1 MTKGELNSNLFGLTQ
16 NEPLQVWTYRLKEKE
31 SASNKHIRFL
41 LNSACWRLLYT
52 YKEYNKPFFY
62 DRETI
67 ISLVDIGD
75 SFEDDYYILEK
86 DSFNPEYFLS
96 SPEAWGTFINSFAN
110 LLMIYK
116 KDTVRISK
124 GIARKYILGTEFID
138 QRAYLKVDFKYM
150 LFFPETLYR
159 QLERGEQP
167 KIGGKY
173 YTPNRSVATLKEYR
187 KVSVEEYKKLM
198 KEMLQRSSYEIT
210 QKRWKDG
217 LEKAKQRGYGYI
229 AIVVFDEDDGR
240 EYTYPANALVR
251 VRYIEDLNREEL
263 KQIRPKPKERWEL
276 IRRFRDWV
284 ASLLREY
291 SIDLDE
297 EPYTK
302 IEYIA
307 PSFEVVDGG
316 GKIYQI
322 NGSVRKVLET
332 QDWKPIIRNPRIS
345 VGFLYLYTNRNS
357 LRDLENRAR
366 IIENTVLKKVS
377 SLGLH
382 IDRLKPIPIPI
393 PTDVKE
399 FSLLH
404 HVGELEGSNIFLF
417 VLTNASKLDTEFY
430 TEIKRELLERGI
442 QSQVIYYRTKVGDKH
457 VVHNL
462 TLGLLGKTGNYP
474 YFLKESSNEVFV
486 GIDLSRKAR
495 SSSKG
500 TLNAVGTAIIV
511 DAANGGT
518 ITYRNINVPAGGEAI
533 EKAYVQKLGSMLY
546 EYRDRFIVIHRDGRV
561 SEDEFNAYVEIF
573 SKKYRIENFALVSI
587 LKSGTPRI
595 FQMKG
600 NVVENPSKGC
610 AILLSEREA
619 IISTYEPSLGTHIPL
634 RIKVLYGDYY
644 YSLRKAIEDVLRL
657 TLLNFSSFTLNK
669 LPATVAFA
677 DRIAWFNLHGIA
689 PEDADGNLFFL

>member
-1 MTKGELNSNLFGLTQ
+1 MMGKGLISNLFGLTQ

-31 SASNKHIRFL
+31 SASNKHIKFL

-52 YKEYNKPFFY
+52 YKEYKKPFFY
-62 DRETI
+62 EGETI

-75 SFEDDYYILEK
+75 SFEDDYYVLEK
-86 DSFNPEYFLS
+86 ESFNPKYFLS
-96 SPEAWGTFINSFAN
+96 SPEAWSTFINSFAN

-116 KDTVRISK
+116 KDTVRISE

-138 QRAYLKVDFKYM
+138 QRAYLRIDFKYM
-150 LFFPETLYR
+150 LFFPETLYK

-167 KIGGKY
+167 EIGGKY

-187 KVSVEEYKKLM
+187 KVSVEEYEKLM
-198 KEMLQRSSYEIT
+198 KEMLPRSSEIT
-210 QKRWKDG
+210 KDRWEKG

-240 EYTYPANALVR
+240 EYTYPANALVK
-251 VRYIEDLNREEL
+251 VRCIEDLDREEL
-263 KQIRPKPKERWEL
+263 KQIRPTPEQRWKL
-276 IRRFRDWV
+276 IRRFRDRV

-291 SIDLDE
+291 SIGLDVE
-297 EPYTK
+297 SYTK

-399 FSLLH
+399 FSLLP
-404 HVGELEGSNIFLF
+404 HVGDLEGSNTFLF

-430 TEIKRELLERGI
+430 TEIKRELLECGI
-442 QSQVIYYRTKVGDKH
+442 QSQVIYHRTKVGDKH
-457 VVHNL
+457 VIHNL

-474 YFLKESSNEVFV
+474 YFLKESSNKVFV
-486 GIDLSRKAR
+486 GIDLSRKVR

-500 TLNAVGTAIIV
+500 TVNAVGTAIIV

-533 EKAYVQKLGSMLY
+533 EEAYVQKLGSMLY
-546 EYRDRFIVIHRDGRV
+546 DYRDRFIVLHRDGRV
-561 SEDEFNAYVEIF
+561 SEDEFNAYVKIF

-595 FQMKG
+595 FQIKG
-600 NVVENPSKGC
+600 NIVENPSKGC
-610 AILLSEREA
+610 AILLSEQEA
-619 IISTYEPSLGTHIPL
+619 IISTYKPLLGTHTPL
-634 RIKVLYGDYY
+634 RIKVLYGDYP
-644 YSLRKAIEDVLRL
+644 LNEAIEDVLRL

-677 DRIAWFNLHGIA
+677 DRIAWYNLHGIA
-689 PEDADGNLFFL
+689 PEDRDGNLFFL

>member
-1 MTKGELNSNLFGLTQ
+1 MMGKGLISNLFGLTQ
-16 NEPLQVWTYRLKEKE
+16 NNPLPVWTYRLRKKENTI
-31 SASNKHIRFL
+31 NKHIKSL
-41 LNSACWRLLYT
+41 LNSACLRLLSESED
-52 YKEYNKPFFY
+52 KHPFFY
-62 DRETI
+62 DGETI

-75 SFEDDYYILEK
+75 SFETDDYILEK
-86 DSFNPEYFLS
+86 QSFIPEYLLS
-96 SPEAWGTFINSFAN
+96 GPEAWDTFINSFAN
-110 LLMIYK
+110 LLMVNRE
-116 KDTVRISK
+116 DVERVSK
-124 GIARKYILGTEFID
+124 GILRRYILDTEFIN
-138 QRAYLKVDFKYM
+138 QHAYLRIDFRYM
-150 LFFPETLYR
+150 LVAPENLDG
-159 QLERGEQP
+159 QLKKGGKPE
-167 KIGGKY
+167 IGGRY
-173 YTPNRSVATLKEYR
+173 YTPNRRIAILKDYKE
-187 KVSVEEYKKLM
+187 VSKEDYKKLM
-198 KEMLQRSSYEIT
+198 EEMLPRSL
-210 QKRWKDG
+210 QKTKLAWKRG
-217 LEKAKQRGYGYI
+217 LEEVKKHGYGYI
-229 AIVVFDEDDGR
+229 AKVVFNENDMT

-251 VRYIEDLNREEL
+251 VRYIEDLDRGEL
-263 KQIRPKPKERWEL
+263 QQIKPSPKQRWEL
-276 IRRFRDWV
+276 IRRFRDRV
-284 ASLLREY
+284 ASLLKGY
-291 SIDLDE
+291 SIALDV

-332 QDWKPIIRNPRIS
+332 QNWKPIIRNPRIS

-357 LRDLENRAR
+357 FRDLENRAR

-382 IDRLKPIPIPI
+382 IDRLKPIPIPV
-393 PTDVKE
+393 PTDVRE
-399 FSLLH
+399 FSLLP
-404 HVGELEGSNIFLF
+404 HVGGLEGSNTFLF
-417 VLTNASKLDTEFY
+417 VLTNALKLDTEFY

-442 QSQVIYYRTKVGDKH
+442 QSQVIYHRTKVGDEH

-474 YFLKESSNEVFV
+474 YFLKESSNKVFV
-486 GIDLSRKAR
+486 GIDLSRKVR

-500 TLNAVGTAIIV
+500 TLNAIGTAIIV

-533 EKAYVQKLGSMLY
+533 EEAYVQKLGSMLY
-546 EYRDRFIVIHRDGRV
+546 EYRNRFIVIHRDGRV
-561 SEDEFNAYVEIF
+561 SEDEFNAYVGIF
-573 SKKYRIENFALVSI
+573 SKKYRIENFALVSV

-600 NVVENPSKGC
+600 NVVGNPSKGC
-610 AILLSEREA
+610 AILLSKQEA
-619 IISTYEPSLGTHIPL
+619 VMSTYEPSLGTHIPL
-634 RIKVLYGDYY
+634 RIKVLYGDYP
-644 YSLRKAIEDVLRL
+644 LNEAIEDVLRL

-677 DRIAWFNLHGIA
+677 DRIAWYNLHGIA

>member
-1 MTKGELNSNLFGLTQ
+1 
-16 NEPLQVWTYRLKEKE
+16 
-31 SASNKHIRFL
+31 
-41 LNSACWRLLYT
+41 
-52 YKEYNKPFFY
+52 
-62 DRETI
+62 
-67 ISLVDIGD
+67 VDIGD
-75 SFEDDYYILEK
+75 SFEDDYYVLEK
-86 DSFNPEYFLS
+86 ESFNPEYFFS
-96 SPEAWGTFINSFAN
+96 SPEAWSTFINSFAN

-116 KDTVRISK
+116 KDTLRIYD

-138 QRAYLKVDFKYM
+138 QRAYLRIDFKYM

-159 QLERGEQP
+159 QLERDEQP
-167 KIGGKY
+167 EIGGKY
-173 YTPNRSVATLKEYR
+173 YTPNRSVATLKQYR
-187 KVSVEEYKKLM
+187 KVSVEEYEKLM
-198 KEMLQRSSYEIT
+198 KEMLPRSSEIT
-210 QKRWKDG
+210 KDRWEKG
-217 LEKAKQRGYGYI
+217 MEKAKQRGYGYI
-229 AIVVFDEDDGR
+229 AIVVFGEDEGR
-240 EYTYPANALVR
+240 EYTYPANALVK
-251 VRYIEDLNREEL
+251 VRCIEDLDREEL
-263 KQIRPKPKERWEL
+263 KQIRPTPEQRWKL
-276 IRRFRDWV
+276 ITRFRDRV
-284 ASLLREY
+284 ASLLKGY
-291 SIDLDE
+291 SIALDVK
-297 EPYTK
+297 PYTK

-322 NGSVRKVLET
+322 NWSVRKVLET
-332 QDWKPIIRNPRIS
+332 QNWKPIIRNPRIS
-345 VGFLYLYTNRNS
+345 VGFLYLYTDRNS
-357 LRDLENRAR
+357 FRGLENRAR

-399 FSLLH
+399 FSLLP
-404 HVGELEGSNIFLF
+404 HVGDLEGSNAFLF

-430 TEIKRELLERGI
+430 TEIKRELLERGV
-442 QSQVIYYRTKVGDKH
+442 QSQVIYHRTKVGDKH

-474 YFLKESSNEVFV
+474 YFLKESSNKVFV

-500 TLNAVGTAIIV
+500 TVNAVGTAIIV
-511 DAANGGT
+511 DAADGGT

-533 EKAYVQKLGSMLY
+533 EEAYVQKLGSILY
-546 EYRDRFIVIHRDGRV
+546 DYRDRFIVLHRDGRV
-561 SEDEFNAYVEIF
+561 SEDELKAYVDIF

-600 NVVENPSKGC
+600 NVVGNPSKGC
-610 AILLSEREA
+610 AILLSKQEA
-619 IISTYEPSLGTHIPL
+619 VISTYEPSLGTHIPL
-634 RIKVLYGDYY
+634 RIKVLYGDYP
-644 YSLRKAIEDVLRL
+644 LNEAIEDVLRL

-677 DRIAWFNLHGIA
+677 DRIAWYNLHGVG
-689 PEDADGNLFFL
+689 PEDRDGNLFFL

>member
-1 MTKGELNSNLFGLTQ
+1 MTKGGLISNLFGLTQ
-16 NEPLQVWTYRLKEKE
+16 NKPLQVWTYRLKEKE

-52 YKEYNKPFFY
+52 YKEYEKPFFY
-62 DRETI
+62 EGETI

-75 SFEDDYYILEK
+75 SFEDDYYVLEK
-86 DSFNPEYFLS
+86 ESFNPEYFLGT
-96 SPEAWGTFINSFAN
+96 PEAWSTFINGFAN
-110 LLMIYK
+110 LLMIRK
-116 KDTVRISK
+116 EDTVHISE

-138 QRAYLKVDFKYM
+138 QRAYLRIDFKYM

-159 QLERGEQP
+159 QLERGEKP
-167 KIGGKY
+167 EIGGKY
-173 YTPNRSVATLKEYR
+173 YTPNRSVATLKDCK

-198 KEMLQRSSYEIT
+198 EEMLPRSSEIT
-210 QKRWKDG
+210 KNRWEKGLKDA
-217 LEKAKQRGYGYI
+217 EQRGYGYI

-240 EYTYPANALVR
+240 EYMYPANALVR
-251 VRYIEDLNREEL
+251 VRYIEDLDREEL
-263 KQIRPKPKERWEL
+263 QQIRPAPEQRWNL
-276 IRRFRDWV
+276 IKGFRDRV
-284 ASLLREY
+284 ASLLKGY
-291 SIDLDE
+291 SIDLDVK
-297 EPYTK
+297 PYTK

-307 PSFEVVDGG
+307 PEFEVVDGG
-316 GKIYQI
+316 GNIYQI

-332 QDWKPIIRNPRIS
+332 QSWKPIIRNPRIS
-345 VGFLYLYTNRNS
+345 VGFLYLYTNENS

-366 IIENTVLKKVS
+366 IIEDAVLNKVS

-382 IDRLKPIPIPI
+382 IDRLKPISIPV

-399 FSLLH
+399 FLLLRYI
-404 HVGELEGSNIFLF
+404 GDLEGSNTFLF
-417 VLTNASKLDTEFY
+417 VLTNASKLDTKFY
-430 TEIKRELLERGI
+430 TEIKRELLERGV
-442 QSQVIYYRTKVGDKH
+442 QSQVIYHRTDVGNKH
-457 VVHNL
+457 VVYNL

-474 YFLKESSNEVFV
+474 YFLKESSNKVFV
-486 GIDLSRKAR
+486 GIDLSRRAR
-495 SSSKG
+495 GSGKG

-511 DAANGGT
+511 DVANGGT

-533 EKAYVQKLGSMLY
+533 EEAYVQKLGSMLY
-546 EYRDRFIVIHRDGRV
+546 DYRDRFIVIHRDGRV

-600 NVVENPSKGC
+600 NIVKNPSKGC
-610 AILLSEREA
+610 AILLSEQEA
-619 IISTYEPSLGTHIPL
+619 IVSTYEPSLGTHIPL
-634 RIKVLYGDYY
+634 RIKVLYGDYP
-644 YSLRKAIEDVLRL
+644 LNEAIEDVLRL

-677 DRIAWFNLHGIA
+677 DRIAWYNLHGIG
-689 PEDADGNLFFL
+689 PEDKDGYLFFL

>member
-1 MTKGELNSNLFGLTQ
+1 MAQETFVSNLFGLTQ
-16 NEPLQVWTYRLKEKE
+16 KNPLPVWTYRLKRKE
-31 SASNKHIRFL
+31 SAINKHIKSL
-41 LNSACWRLLYT
+41 LNSACLRLLSES
-52 YKEYNKPFFY
+52 KDKHPFFY
-62 DRETI
+62 DGEI
-67 ISLVDIGD
+67 VISLVDIGD
-75 SFEDDYYILEK
+75 SFETDDYILEK
-86 DSFNPEYFLS
+86 QSFIPEYFFS
-96 SPEAWGTFINSFAN
+96 SPEAWNTFINSFAN
-110 LLMIYK
+110 LLMVNREDVKYVSK
-116 KDTVRISK
+116 SK
-124 GIARKYILGTEFID
+124 GILRRYILDTEFIN
-138 QRAYLKVDFKYM
+138 QSAYLRIDFRYM
-150 LFFPETLYR
+150 LFTPENLDG
-159 QLERGEQP
+159 QLRKGEEP
-167 KIGGKY
+167 EIGGRY
-173 YTPNRSVATLKEYR
+173 YTPNRRIAILKDYK
-187 KVSVEEYKKLM
+187 KVSKEDYEKLM
-198 KEMLQRSSYEIT
+198 EEMLPRSLHKTKVAWE
-210 QKRWKDG
+210 RGLKDV
-217 LEKAKQRGYGYI
+217 KKHGYGYI
-229 AIVVFDEDDGR
+229 AKVVFDESDMT
-240 EYTYPANALVR
+240 EYTYPANALVK
-251 VRYIEDLNREEL
+251 VRYIEDLDREEL
-263 KQIRPKPKERWEL
+263 QRIRPEPEQRWEL
-276 IRRFRDWV
+276 IRRFRDRV
-284 ASLLREY
+284 ASRLGEY
-291 SIDLDE
+291 SIDLDV

-307 PSFEVVDGG
+307 PRFEVVDGG

-382 IDRLKPIPIPI
+382 IDRLKPIPILI

-404 HVGELEGSNIFLF
+404 HVGDLEGSNTFLF

-430 TEIKRELLERGI
+430 TEIKRELLECGI
-442 QSQVIYYRTKVGDKH
+442 QSQVIYHRTDVGSKH

-474 YFLKESSNEVFV
+474 YFLKESSNKVFV

-495 SSSKG
+495 SSNKG

-511 DAANGGT
+511 DASNGGT
-518 ITYRNINVPAGGEAI
+518 ITYKNIDVPAGGEAI
-533 EKAYVQKLGSMLY
+533 EEAYVQKLGSLLY
-546 EYRDRFIVIHRDGRV
+546 EYRNRFIVIHRDGRV
-561 SEDEFNAYVEIF
+561 SEDEFNAYVKIF

-595 FQMKG
+595 FRMRG
-600 NVVENPSKGC
+600 NIVENSSKGC
-610 AILLSEREA
+610 AILLSEQEA
-619 IISTYEPSLGTHIPL
+619 IVSTYEPSLGTHIPL

-644 YSLRKAIEDVLRL
+644 SLREAIEDVLRL

-677 DRIAWFNLHGIA
+677 DRIAWYNLHGIG
-689 PEDADGNLFFL
+689 PEDRDGNLFFL

>member
-1 MTKGELNSNLFGLTQ
+1 M
-16 NEPLQVWTYRLKEKE
+16 
-31 SASNKHIRFL
+31 
-41 LNSACWRLLYT
+41 
-52 YKEYNKPFFY
+52 
-62 DRETI
+62 
-67 ISLVDIGD
+67 DIGD
-75 SFEDDYYILEK
+75 SFEDDYYVLEK
-86 DSFNPEYFLS
+86 ESFNPEYFFS
-96 SPEAWGTFINSFAN
+96 SPEAWSTFINSFAN

-116 KDTVRISK
+116 KDTLRIYD

-138 QRAYLKVDFKYM
+138 QRAYLRIDFKYM

-159 QLERGEQP
+159 QLERDEQP
-167 KIGGKY
+167 EIGGKY
-173 YTPNRSVATLKEYR
+173 YTPNRSVATLKQYR
-187 KVSVEEYKKLM
+187 KVSVEEYEKLM
-198 KEMLQRSSYEIT
+198 KEMLPRSSEIT
-210 QKRWKDG
+210 KDRWEKG
-217 LEKAKQRGYGYI
+217 MEKAKQRGYGYI
-229 AIVVFDEDDGR
+229 AIVVFGEDEGR
-240 EYTYPANALVR
+240 EYTYPANALVK
-251 VRYIEDLNREEL
+251 VRCIEDLDREEL
-263 KQIRPKPKERWEL
+263 KQIRPTPEQRWKL
-276 IRRFRDWV
+276 ITRFRDRV
-284 ASLLREY
+284 ASLLKGY
-291 SIDLDE
+291 SIALDVK
-297 EPYTK
+297 PYTK

-322 NGSVRKVLET
+322 NWSVRKVLET
-332 QDWKPIIRNPRIS
+332 QNWKPIIRNPRIS
-345 VGFLYLYTNRNS
+345 VGFLYLYTDRNS
-357 LRDLENRAR
+357 FRGLENRAR

-399 FSLLH
+399 FSLLP
-404 HVGELEGSNIFLF
+404 HVGDLEGSNAFLF

-430 TEIKRELLERGI
+430 TEIKRELLERGV
-442 QSQVIYYRTKVGDKH
+442 QSQVIYHRTKVGDKH

-474 YFLKESSNEVFV
+474 YFLKESSNKVFV

-500 TLNAVGTAIIV
+500 TVNAVGTAIIV
-511 DAANGGT
+511 DAADGGT

-533 EKAYVQKLGSMLY
+533 EEAYVQKLGSILY
-546 EYRDRFIVIHRDGRV
+546 DYRDRFIVLHRDGRV
-561 SEDEFNAYVEIF
+561 SEDELKAYVDIF

-600 NVVENPSKGC
+600 NVVGNPSKGC
-610 AILLSEREA
+610 AILLSKQEA
-619 IISTYEPSLGTHIPL
+619 VISTYEPSLGTHIPL
-634 RIKVLYGDYY
+634 RIKVLYGDYP
-644 YSLRKAIEDVLRL
+644 LNEAIEDVLRL

-677 DRIAWFNLHGIA
+677 DRIAWYNLHGVG
-689 PEDADGNLFFL
+689 PEDTDGNLFFL

>member
-1 MTKGELNSNLFGLTQ
+1 MTKEGLISNLFGLTQ

-31 SASNKHIRFL
+31 SASNKHIKFL

-52 YKEYNKPFFY
+52 YKEYEKPFFY
-62 DRETI
+62 DEETI

-75 SFEDDYYILEK
+75 SFEDDYYVLEK
-86 DSFNPEYFLS
+86 ESFNPEYFLS
-96 SPEAWGTFINSFAN
+96 SPQAWGIFINSFAN
-110 LLMIYK
+110 LLMIYRE
-116 KDTVRISK
+116 DIESVSE
-124 GIARKYILGTEFID
+124 GITRKYTLGTEFIG
-138 QRAYLKVDFKYM
+138 QRAYLKIDFKYM

-159 QLERGEQP
+159 QLERGKQP
-167 KIGGKY
+167 EIGGKY

-187 KVSVEEYKKLM
+187 KVNVEEYEKLM
-198 KEMLQRSSYEIT
+198 KEMLPRSSEIT
-210 QKRWKDG
+210 KNKWEKG

-229 AIVVFDEDDGR
+229 AIVVFDEGDGR
-240 EYTYPANALVR
+240 EYTYPANALVK
-251 VRYIEDLNREEL
+251 VRYIEDLDRREL
-263 KQIRPKPKERWEL
+263 KQIRPKPEQRWKL
-276 IRRFRDWV
+276 IRGFRDRV

-291 SIDLDE
+291 SIGLDVA
-297 EPYTK
+297 PYTK

-332 QDWKPIIRNPRIS
+332 QGWKPIIRNPRIS

-357 LRDLENRAR
+357 FRDLENRAR

-404 HVGELEGSNIFLF
+404 HVGELEGSNTFLF

-430 TEIKRELLERGI
+430 TEIKRELLECGI

-474 YFLKESSNEVFV
+474 YFLKESSNKVFV

-533 EKAYVQKLGSMLY
+533 EEAYVQKLGSMLY
-546 EYRDRFIVIHRDGRV
+546 EYRNRFIVIHRDGRV
-561 SEDEFNAYVEIF
+561 SEDEFNAYVRIF
-573 SKKYRIENFALVSI
+573 SKKYKIENFALVSI

-595 FQMKG
+595 FRMKG

-610 AILLSEREA
+610 AILLSEQEA
-619 IISTYEPSLGTHIPL
+619 VISTYEPSLGTHIPL
-634 RIKVLYGDYY
+634 RIKVLHGRYPL
-644 YSLRKAIEDVLRL
+644 SEAIEDVLRL

-677 DRIAWFNLHGIA
+677 DRIAWYNLHGIA
-689 PEDADGNLFFL
+689 PEDRDGNLFFL

>member
-1 MTKGELNSNLFGLTQ
+1 MTKGRLLSNLFGLAQ

-41 LNSACWRLLYT
+41 LNSACWRLLYA
-52 YKEYNKPFFY
+52 YKEYKKLFFY
-62 DRETI
+62 DGETI

-75 SFEDDYYILEK
+75 SFEDDYYVLEK
-86 DSFNPEYFLS
+86 ESFNPEYFLS
-96 SPEAWGTFINSFAN
+96 SPEAWSTFINSFAN

-116 KDTVRISK
+116 KDTVHISK

-138 QRAYLKVDFKYM
+138 QRAYLRIDFKYM

-167 KIGGKY
+167 EIGGKY
-173 YTPNRSVATLKEYR
+173 YTPNRSVATLKDYR
-187 KVSVEEYKKLM
+187 KVSVEEYEKLM
-198 KEMLQRSSYEIT
+198 KEMLPRSSEIT
-210 QKRWKDG
+210 KDRWEKG
-217 LEKAKQRGYGYI
+217 LEKAKQCGYGYI
-229 AIVVFDEDDGR
+229 AIVIFDEYDGR
-240 EYTYPANALVR
+240 EYTYPANALIK
-251 VRYIEDLNREEL
+251 VRYIEDLDREEL
-263 KQIRPKPKERWEL
+263 KQIRPKPEQRWKL
-276 IRRFRDWV
+276 IRRFRDRV

-297 EPYTK
+297 EPYKK

-307 PSFEVVDGG
+307 PRFEVVDGG

-332 QDWKPIIRNPRIS
+332 QNWKPIIRNPRIS
-345 VGFLYLYTNRNS
+345 VGFLYLYTNGNS
-357 LRDLENRAR
+357 FKDLGNRVR

-377 SLGLH
+377 SIGLH
-382 IDRLKPIPIPI
+382 IDRLKPISIPV
-393 PTDVKE
+393 PTDVRE
-399 FSLLH
+399 FSLLP
-404 HVGELEGSNIFLF
+404 HVGDLEGSNTFLF
-417 VLTNASKLDTEFY
+417 ILTNASKLDTEFY
-430 TEIKRELLERGI
+430 TEIKRELLERGV
-442 QSQVIYYRTKVGDKH
+442 QSQVIYHRTKVGDKY
-457 VVHNL
+457 VAYNL

-474 YFLKESSNEVFV
+474 YFLKESSNKVFV

-500 TLNAVGTAIIV
+500 TVNAVGTAIIV

-533 EKAYVQKLGSMLY
+533 EEAYVQKLGSMLY
-546 EYRDRFIVIHRDGRV
+546 EYRNRFIVIHRDGRV

-587 LKSGTPRI
+587 VKSGTPRI

-610 AILLSEREA
+610 AILLSEQEA
-619 IISTYEPSLGTHIPL
+619 VISTYEVKESFGTHIPL
-634 RIKVLYGDYY
+634 RIKVLYGDYPL
-644 YSLRKAIEDVLRL
+644 SEAIEDVLRL

-677 DRIAWFNLHGIA
+677 DRIAWYNLHGIGL
-689 PEDADGNLFFL
+689 EDRDGNLFFL

>member
-1 MTKGELNSNLFGLTQ
+1 
-16 NEPLQVWTYRLKEKE
+16 
-31 SASNKHIRFL
+31 
-41 LNSACWRLLYT
+41 
-52 YKEYNKPFFY
+52 
-62 DRETI
+62 
-67 ISLVDIGD
+67 VDIGD
-75 SFEDDYYILEK
+75 SFEDDYYVLEK
-86 DSFNPEYFLS
+86 ESFNPEYFFS
-96 SPEAWGTFINSFAN
+96 SPEAWSTFINSFAN

-116 KDTVRISK
+116 KDTLRIYD

-138 QRAYLKVDFKYM
+138 QRAYLRIDFKYM

-159 QLERGEQP
+159 QLERDEQP
-167 KIGGKY
+167 EIGGKY
-173 YTPNRSVATLKEYR
+173 YTPNRSVATLKQYR
-187 KVSVEEYKKLM
+187 KVSVEEYEKLM
-198 KEMLQRSSYEIT
+198 KEMLPRSSEIT
-210 QKRWKDG
+210 KDRWEKG
-217 LEKAKQRGYGYI
+217 MEKAKQRGYGYI
-229 AIVVFDEDDGR
+229 AIVVFGEDEGR
-240 EYTYPANALVR
+240 EYTYPANALVK
-251 VRYIEDLNREEL
+251 VRCIEDLDREEL
-263 KQIRPKPKERWEL
+263 KQIRPTPEQRWKL
-276 IRRFRDWV
+276 ITRFRDRV
-284 ASLLREY
+284 ASLLKGY
-291 SIDLDE
+291 SIALDVK
-297 EPYTK
+297 PYTK

-322 NGSVRKVLET
+322 NWSVRKVLET
-332 QDWKPIIRNPRIS
+332 QNWKPIIRNPRIS
-345 VGFLYLYTNRNS
+345 VGFLYLYTDRNS
-357 LRDLENRAR
+357 FRGLENRAR

-399 FSLLH
+399 FSLLP
-404 HVGELEGSNIFLF
+404 HVGDLEGSNAFLF

-430 TEIKRELLERGI
+430 TEIKRELLERGV
-442 QSQVIYYRTKVGDKH
+442 QSQVIYHRTKVGDKH

-474 YFLKESSNEVFV
+474 YFLKESSNKVFV

-500 TLNAVGTAIIV
+500 TVNAVGTAIIV
-511 DAANGGT
+511 DAADGGT

-533 EKAYVQKLGSMLY
+533 EEAYVQKLGSILY
-546 EYRDRFIVIHRDGRV
+546 DYRDRFIVLHRDGRV
-561 SEDEFNAYVEIF
+561 SEDELKAYVDIF

-600 NVVENPSKGC
+600 NVVGNPSKGC
-610 AILLSEREA
+610 AILLSKQEA
-619 IISTYEPSLGTHIPL
+619 VISTYEPSLGTHIPL
-634 RIKVLYGDYY
+634 RIKVLYGDYP
-644 YSLRKAIEDVLRL
+644 LNEAIEDVLRL

-677 DRIAWFNLHGIA
+677 DRIAWYNLHGVG
-689 PEDADGNLFFL
+689 PEDTDGNLFFL

>member
-1 MTKGELNSNLFGLTQ
+1 MTKEGLISNLFGLTQ

-52 YKEYNKPFFY
+52 YKEYKKPFFY
-62 DRETI
+62 DGETI

-75 SFEDDYYILEK
+75 SFEDDYYVLEK
-86 DSFNPEYFLS
+86 ESFNPEYFLS
-96 SPEAWGTFINSFAN
+96 SPEAWSTFINSFAN
-110 LLMIYK
+110 LLMIYR
-116 KDTVRISK
+116 KDIESVSK
-124 GIARKYILGTEFID
+124 GITRKYTLGTEFID
-138 QRAYLKVDFKYM
+138 QRAYLKIDFKYM

-159 QLERGEQP
+159 QLERGKQP
-167 KIGGKY
+167 EIGEKY

-187 KVSVEEYKKLM
+187 KVSVEEYEKLM
-198 KEMLQRSSYEIT
+198 KEMLPRSSEIT
-210 QKRWKDG
+210 KDRWEKG

-240 EYTYPANALVR
+240 EYTYPANALVK
-251 VRYIEDLNREEL
+251 VRYIEDLDREEL
-263 KQIRPKPKERWEL
+263 KQIRPTPKQRWTL
-276 IRRFRDWV
+276 VRGFRDRV
-284 ASLLREY
+284 ASMLREY
-291 SIDLDE
+291 SIGLDV

-316 GKIYQI
+316 GKVYQI

-332 QDWKPIIRNPRIS
+332 QGWKPIIRNPRIS

-357 LRDLENRAR
+357 FRDLENRAR
-366 IIENTVLKKVS
+366 IIENTVLKRVS

-404 HVGELEGSNIFLF
+404 HVGELEGSNTFLF

-430 TEIKRELLERGI
+430 TEIKRELLECGI

-462 TLGLLGKTGNYP
+462 TLGLLGKTRNYP
-474 YFLKESSNEVFV
+474 YFLKESSNKVFV

-533 EKAYVQKLGSMLY
+533 EEAYVQKLGSMLY
-546 EYRDRFIVIHRDGRV
+546 EYRNRFIVIHRDGRV
-561 SEDEFNAYVEIF
+561 SEDEFNAYVRIF
-573 SKKYRIENFALVSI
+573 SKKYKIENFALVSI

-610 AILLSEREA
+610 AILLSEQEA

-644 YSLRKAIEDVLRL
+644 SLREAAEDVLRL

-669 LPATVAFA
+669 LPANVAFA
-677 DRIAWFNLHGIA
+677 DRIAWYNLHGIA
-689 PEDADGNLFFL
+689 SEDRDGNLFFL

>member
-1 MTKGELNSNLFGLTQ
+1 MTKEGLISNLFGLTQ

-31 SASNKHIRFL
+31 SASNKHIKFL

-52 YKEYNKPFFY
+52 YKEYEKPFFY
-62 DRETI
+62 DEETI

-75 SFEDDYYILEK
+75 SFEDDYYVLEK
-86 DSFNPEYFLS
+86 ESFNPEYFLS
-96 SPEAWGTFINSFAN
+96 SPQAWGTFINSFAN
-110 LLMIYK
+110 LLMIYRE
-116 KDTVRISK
+116 DIESVSK
-124 GIARKYILGTEFID
+124 GITRKYTLGTEFIG
-138 QRAYLKVDFKYM
+138 QRAYLKIDFKYM

-159 QLERGEQP
+159 QLERGKQP
-167 KIGGKY
+167 EIGGKY

-187 KVSVEEYKKLM
+187 KVNVEEYEKLM
-198 KEMLQRSSYEIT
+198 KEMLPRSSEIT
-210 QKRWKDG
+210 KNKWEKG

-229 AIVVFDEDDGR
+229 AIVVFDEGDGR
-240 EYTYPANALVR
+240 EYTYPANALVK
-251 VRYIEDLNREEL
+251 VRYIEDLDRREL
-263 KQIRPKPKERWEL
+263 KQIRPKPEQRWKL
-276 IRRFRDWV
+276 IRGFRDRV

-291 SIDLDE
+291 SIGLDVA
-297 EPYTK
+297 PYTK

-332 QDWKPIIRNPRIS
+332 QGWKPIIRNPRIS

-357 LRDLENRAR
+357 FRDLENRAR

-404 HVGELEGSNIFLF
+404 HVGELEGSNTFLF

-430 TEIKRELLERGI
+430 TEIKRELLECGI

-474 YFLKESSNEVFV
+474 YFLKESSNKVFV

-533 EKAYVQKLGSMLY
+533 EEAYVQKLGSMLY
-546 EYRDRFIVIHRDGRV
+546 EYRNRFIVIHRDGRV
-561 SEDEFNAYVEIF
+561 SEDEFNAYVRIF
-573 SKKYRIENFALVSI
+573 SKKYKIENFALVSI

-595 FQMKG
+595 FRMKG

-610 AILLSEREA
+610 AILLSEQEA
-619 IISTYEPSLGTHIPL
+619 VISTYEPSLGTHIPL
-634 RIKVLYGDYY
+634 RIKVLHGRYPL
-644 YSLRKAIEDVLRL
+644 SEAIEDVLRL

-677 DRIAWFNLHGIA
+677 DRIAWYNLHGIA
-689 PEDADGNLFFL
+689 PEDRDGNLFFL

>member
-1 MTKGELNSNLFGLTQ
+1 M
-16 NEPLQVWTYRLKEKE
+16 
-31 SASNKHIRFL
+31 
-41 LNSACWRLLYT
+41 LYT
-52 YKEYNKPFFY
+52 YKEYKKPFFY
-62 DRETI
+62 DGETI

-75 SFEDDYYILEK
+75 SFEDDYYVLEK
-86 DSFNPEYFLS
+86 ESFNPEYFFS
-96 SPEAWGTFINSFAN
+96 SPEAWSTFINSFAN

-116 KDTVRISK
+116 KDTLRIYD

-138 QRAYLKVDFKYM
+138 QRAYLRIDFKYM

-159 QLERGEQP
+159 QLERDEQP
-167 KIGGKY
+167 EIGGKY
-173 YTPNRSVATLKEYR
+173 YTPNRSVATLKQYR
-187 KVSVEEYKKLM
+187 KVSVEEYEKLM
-198 KEMLQRSSYEIT
+198 KEMLPRSSEIT
-210 QKRWKDG
+210 KDRWEKG
-217 LEKAKQRGYGYI
+217 MEKAKQRGYGYI
-229 AIVVFDEDDGR
+229 AIVVFGEDEGR
-240 EYTYPANALVR
+240 EYTYPANALVK
-251 VRYIEDLNREEL
+251 VRCIEDLDREEL
-263 KQIRPKPKERWEL
+263 KQIRPTPEQRWKL
-276 IRRFRDWV
+276 ITRFRDRV
-284 ASLLREY
+284 ASLLKGY
-291 SIDLDE
+291 SIALDVK
-297 EPYTK
+297 PYTK

-322 NGSVRKVLET
+322 NWSVRKVLET
-332 QDWKPIIRNPRIS
+332 QNWKPIIRNPRIS
-345 VGFLYLYTNRNS
+345 VGFLYLYTDRNS
-357 LRDLENRAR
+357 FRGLENRAR

-399 FSLLH
+399 FSLLP
-404 HVGELEGSNIFLF
+404 HVGDLEGSNAFLF

-430 TEIKRELLERGI
+430 TEIKRELLERGV
-442 QSQVIYYRTKVGDKH
+442 QSQVIYHRTKVGDKH

-474 YFLKESSNEVFV
+474 YFLKESSNKVFV

-500 TLNAVGTAIIV
+500 TVNAVGTAIIV
-511 DAANGGT
+511 DAADGGT

-533 EKAYVQKLGSMLY
+533 EEAYVQKLGSILY
-546 EYRDRFIVIHRDGRV
+546 DYRDRFIVLHRDGRV
-561 SEDEFNAYVEIF
+561 SEDELKAYVDIF

-600 NVVENPSKGC
+600 NVVGNPSKGC
-610 AILLSEREA
+610 AILLSKQEA
-619 IISTYEPSLGTHIPL
+619 VISTYEPSLGTHIPL
-634 RIKVLYGDYY
+634 RIKVLYGDYP
-644 YSLRKAIEDVLRL
+644 LNEAIEDVLRL

-677 DRIAWFNLHGIA
+677 DRIAWYNLHGVG
-689 PEDADGNLFFL
+689 PEDTDGNLFFL